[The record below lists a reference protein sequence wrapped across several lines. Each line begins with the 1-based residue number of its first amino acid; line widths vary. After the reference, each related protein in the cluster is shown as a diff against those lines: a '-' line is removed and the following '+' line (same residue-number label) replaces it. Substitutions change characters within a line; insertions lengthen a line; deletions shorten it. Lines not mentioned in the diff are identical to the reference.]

1 MAFFWRI
8 FCGHDGCW
16 RRGEEDIQK
25 QQAGKNL
32 LLNMTAMGVPLCA
45 ESQTRRY
52 NAALPVSPRLCPI
65 LE

>member
-8 FCGHDGCW
+8 FAGMMAA
-16 RRGEEDIQK
+16 GEEAKMIYK
-25 QQAGKNL
+25 SSKLEKTCCSIGL
-32 LLNMTAMGVPLCA
+32 RRGVPLCA